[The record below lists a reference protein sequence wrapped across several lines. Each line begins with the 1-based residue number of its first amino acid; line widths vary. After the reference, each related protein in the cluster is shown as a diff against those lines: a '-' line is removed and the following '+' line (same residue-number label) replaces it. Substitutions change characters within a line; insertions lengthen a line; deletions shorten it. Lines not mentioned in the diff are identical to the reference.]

1 MTNAD
6 DEMSPS
12 DRNLMKALAKAV
24 GPPQPPADLVDRC
37 AGLLAWI
44 DVDSEL
50 AALLDQPVAEA
61 AGTVRT
67 AAEDA
72 VGRLPEVAATTR
84 SAIEDA
90 NRQMRSGSDEM
101 LSVGS
106 VLSFGFAMG
115 LLIGGA
121 SRILVAVALIPAAA
135 MGLTLMDRV
144 SRRGR
149 PATRTSQ
156 GG

>member
-1 MTNAD
+1 MATTRTTNGTTAKTPTSP
-6 DEMSPS
+6 DESRM
-12 DRNLMKALAKAV
+12 AAV
-24 GPPQPPADLVDRC
+24 GGAVAD
-37 AGLLAWI
+37 
-44 DVDSEL
+44 
-50 AALLDQPVAEA
+50 AAE
-61 AGTVRT
+61 TVRGT
-67 AAEDA
+67 AGEA
-72 VGRLPEVAATTR
+72 VARLPEVAATTR
-84 SAIEDA
+84 LAIEDA

-121 SRILVAVALIPAAA
+121 SRLLVAAALIPAAA

-144 SRRGR
+144 SRSRR
-149 PATRTSQ
+149 STTRTVQ

>member
-1 MTNAD
+1 MATTRTTNGTPTAKTAD
-6 DEMSPS
+6 AKDEAS
-12 DRNLMKALAKAV
+12 RTAAV
-24 GPPQPPADLVDRC
+24 GDAVAD
-37 AGLLAWI
+37 
-44 DVDSEL
+44 
-50 AALLDQPVAEA
+50 A
-61 AGTVRT
+61 AGTVRV
-67 AAEDA
+67 AAGDA
-72 VGRLPEVAATTR
+72 VARLPEVAATTR

-90 NRQMRSGSDEM
+90 NRQMRAGSDEM

-121 SRILVAVALIPAAA
+121 SRLLVAVALIPAAA

-144 SRRGR
+144 SRSRR
-149 PATRTSQ
+149 SASRTMQ

>member
-1 MTNAD
+1 MATTRTTNGTTTAKTAGAKD
-6 DEMSPS
+6 DAS
-12 DRNLMKALAKAV
+12 RTAAV
-24 GPPQPPADLVDRC
+24 GDAVAD
-37 AGLLAWI
+37 
-44 DVDSEL
+44 
-50 AALLDQPVAEA
+50 A
-61 AGTVRT
+61 AGTVRV
-67 AAEDA
+67 AAGDA
-72 VGRLPEVAATTR
+72 VARLPEVAATTR

-90 NRQMRSGSDEM
+90 NRQMRAGSDEM

-121 SRILVAVALIPAAA
+121 SRLLVAVALIPAAA

-144 SRRGR
+144 SRSRR
-149 PATRTSQ
+149 SASRTMQ

>member
-1 MTNAD
+1 MEMATTRTSNETSAKTGAGAD
-6 DEMSPS
+6 DTG
-12 DRNLMKALAKAV
+12 RIAAV
-24 GPPQPPADLVDRC
+24 GGAVAD
-37 AGLLAWI
+37 
-44 DVDSEL
+44 
-50 AALLDQPVAEA
+50 AAE
-61 AGTVRT
+61 TVRGT
-67 AAEDA
+67 AGEA
-72 VGRLPEVAATTR
+72 VARLPEVAATTR
-84 SAIEDA
+84 LAIEDA

-121 SRILVAVALIPAAA
+121 SRILVTIALIPAAA

-149 PATRTSQ
+149 PANRTSQ